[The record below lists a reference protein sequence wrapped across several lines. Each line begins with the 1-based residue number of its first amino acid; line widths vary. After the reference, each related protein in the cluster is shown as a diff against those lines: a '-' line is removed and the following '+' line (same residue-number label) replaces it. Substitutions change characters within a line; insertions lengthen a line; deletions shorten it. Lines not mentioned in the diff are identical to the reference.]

1 MATSKTAIGSSP
13 SGRRD
18 SRKVL
23 IWHGQ
28 RQIWVG
34 GDPVVVQSMTNTGY
48 RRRRR
53 PGQPDQ
59 GADACRFGTGAH
71 DRQP

>member
-1 MATSKTAIGSSP
+1 MATSKTAIGSGP

-23 IWHGQ
+23 IAHGQ

-34 GDPVVVQSMTNTGY
+34 GDAPVVVQSMTNT
-48 RRRRR
+48 
-53 PGQPDQ
+53 DT
-59 GADACRFGTGAH
+59 ADAIGTAIQIKELARAGSSWCA
-71 DRQP
+71 